1 MTNIMRTAH
10 LLAGDEYR
18 YTASR
23 PTEIRA
29 IVQDSSVIDYQ
40 VVDAVK
46 VRNELIDQLKARVE
60 ELEQSERLHHEMIAE
75 AIVTCL
81 AERLRERVL

>member
-1 MTNIMRTAH
+1 MTNIMRIAH

-60 ELEQSERLHHEMIAE
+60 ELEQAE
-75 AIVTCL
+75 VIHWEGVADKFLDRL